1 LAPEISL
8 SEAFS
13 LHSARGEEGGDCPL
27 FNRVNEV
34 IRVNNHSQDEILFR
48 QEAALAFIT
57 FNRPHARN
65 ALTWNMYDQ
74 LLEYCER
81 IDGADEIR
89 AVILAGAGTQA
100 FVAGT
105 DIAQFRTFRTPQDA
119 LAYEQRI
126 ERVVDRLERIRKPT
140 IAMIRGYCVGGGLSL
155 ALACD
160 FRYAS
165 PDLKMGVPI
174 ARTLGNCL
182 SMSNYARIVDLVGPA
197 RTKELIM
204 LARMLDAGEALRLGL
219 VNEIVPVRRLQG
231 RVTKVAQTLTALA
244 PLTLHATKEAVRRIQ
259 THRRLDPGEG
269 EDLIVSCYTS
279 EDFRS
284 AVAAFLEKRAP
295 TWSGR

>member
-1 LAPEISL
+1 MLMTPCHGSVTRNEKK
-8 SEAFS
+8 
-13 LHSARGEEGGDCPL
+13 EGTVPCST
-27 FNRVNEV
+27 RVNEV
-34 IRVNNHSQDEILFR
+34 IPVSTQSQDELLFR
-48 QEAALAFIT
+48 QDGALAFVT
-57 FNRPHARN
+57 FNRPRARN
-65 ALTWNMYDQ
+65 ALTWNMYDR

-81 IDGADEIR
+81 IDGTDEIR
-89 AVILAGAGTQA
+89 AVILTGAGDQA

-105 DIAQFRTFRTPQDA
+105 DIAQFRAFRTRQDA
-119 LAYEQRI
+119 LAYDQRI
-126 ERVVDRLERIRKPT
+126 ERVADRLERVGKPT

-160 FRYAS
+160 FRYAA

-204 LARMLDAGEALRLGL
+204 LARMLDAGAALRLGL

-244 PLTLHATKEAVRRIQ
+244 PLTLRATKEAVRRIQ
-259 THRRLDPGEG
+259 AHPRLGPWGG
-269 EDLIVSCYTS
+269 EDPSHSL
-279 EDFRS
+279 FPS
-284 AVAAFLEKRAP
+284 AEFPAGV
-295 TWSGR
+295 

>member
-1 LAPEISL
+1 MVSNQ
-8 SEAFS
+8 
-13 LHSARGEEGGDCPL
+13 G
-27 FNRVNEV
+27 
-34 IRVNNHSQDEILFR
+34 QDELLFSVDG
-48 QEAALAFIT
+48 ALAFIT

-65 ALTWNMYDQ
+65 ALTWNMYDR
-74 LLEYCER
+74 LLECCER
-81 IDGADEIR
+81 VDGTDEIR
-89 AVILAGAGTQA
+89 AVILTGAGDQA

-105 DIAQFRTFRTPQDA
+105 DIAQFQAFRTPQDA
-119 LAYEQRI
+119 VSYEQRI
-126 ERVVDRLERIRKPT
+126 ERVADRLERIRKPA

-182 SMSNYARIVDLVGPA
+182 SMNNYARVLDLVGPA

-204 LARMLDAGEALRLGL
+204 LARMLDAEEARQLGL
-219 VNEIVPVRRLQG
+219 VNEIVPAARLQG
-231 RVTKVAQTLTALA
+231 RVAEVAQTRTELA
-244 PLTLHATKEAVRRIQ
+244 PLTLRATKEAVRRIQ
-259 THRRLDPGEG
+259 ARRRLEPGEG
-269 EDLIVSCYTS
+269 EDLIVSCYMS

-295 TWSGR
+295 AWRGR

>member
-1 LAPEISL
+1 MSL
-8 SEAFS
+8 Q
-13 LHSARGEEGGDCPL
+13 G
-27 FNRVNEV
+27 
-34 IRVNNHSQDEILFR
+34 QDEILFR
-48 QEAALAFIT
+48 KNGALAFVT

-65 ALTWNMYDQ
+65 ALTWNMYDR
-74 LLEYCER
+74 LLDYCER
-81 IDGADEIR
+81 IDGTDEIR
-89 AVILAGAGTQA
+89 AS
-100 FVAGT
+100 
-105 DIAQFRTFRTPQDA
+105 QFQTFRTPQDA

-126 ERVVDRLERIRKPT
+126 ERVVDRLERVRKPT
-140 IAMIRGYCVGGGLSL
+140 IAMIRGYCVGGGLSV

-219 VNEIVPVRRLQG
+219 VNELVPVRRLQG

-244 PLTLHATKEAVRRIQ
+244 PLTLRATKEAVRRIQ
-259 THRRLDPGEG
+259 TRRRLDPGEG

>member
-1 LAPEISL
+1 
-8 SEAFS
+8 
-13 LHSARGEEGGDCPL
+13 
-27 FNRVNEV
+27 
-34 IRVNNHSQDEILFR
+34 
-48 QEAALAFIT
+48 
-57 FNRPHARN
+57 
-65 ALTWNMYDQ
+65 MYGR
-74 LLEYCER
+74 LLGYCER
-81 IDGADEIR
+81 SDGTDEIR
-89 AVILAGAGTQA
+89 AAILTGAGDQA

-105 DIAQFRTFRTPQDA
+105 DISQFQTFRTPKDA

-126 ERVVDRLERIRKPT
+126 ERVSDRLERIRKPT

-204 LARMLDAGEALRLGL
+204 LARMLDAGEALALGL
-219 VNEIVPVRRLQG
+219 VNEIVPVRQLLR
-231 RVTKVAQTLTALA
+231 RVKNVAQTLTTLA
-244 PLTLHATKEAVRRIQ
+244 PLTLRATKEAVRRIQ
-259 THRRLDPGEG
+259 THRRLAPGEG
-269 EDLIVSCYTS
+269 GDLIVSRYMS

-284 AVAAFLEKRAP
+284 AVAAVLEKRTHP
-295 TWSGR
+295 WRGRWTVAKM